1 MKIAYHPDIDSLL
14 IRFDDDFGKTTVNI
28 THLAQAWLGDD
39 DRIKTISIAKA
50 SRQFRNTDLANAIP
64 EVAWSVPEHGIN
76 VTLAGASSN
85 GLAPNDKL
93 TLAYF
98 LESDVLHLNFTD
110 GPADIVVDIT
120 GCDIA
125 DLNTDGTLNGIT
137 LAWATDLLQIEDV
150 TTYIPEF
157 QWTVHEPKRTTT
169 AATTT

>member
-1 MKIAYHPDIDSLL
+1 MKFTYHPDIDSLL
-14 IRFDDDFGKTTVNI
+14 IRFDHDFGKTTVNI
-28 THLAQAWLGDD
+28 THLAQAWLGGD

-50 SRQFRNTDLANAIP
+50 SRQFTNTDLATSTP
-64 EVAWSVPEHGIN
+64 EVTWQVPEHGIN
-76 VTLAGASSN
+76 VTLAGGSSN
-85 GLAPNDKL
+85 GLAHNDKL

-125 DLNTDGTLNGIT
+125 DINTDGTLNGIT

-157 QWTVHEPKRTTT
+157 QWNVHERKPSP
-169 AATTT
+169 AIAT

>member
-1 MKIAYHPDIDSLL
+1 LKFTYHPDIDSLVL
-14 IRFDDDFGKTTVNI
+14 QFADHIGCTTVNI
-28 THLAQAWLGDD
+28 THLAQARLGEDN
-39 DRIKTISIAKA
+39 RVQSISLYKA
-50 SRQFRNTDLANAIP
+50 TRQFKHTDLVNAVP
-64 EVAWSVPEHGIN
+64 EVEWSVPEHGIN
-76 VTLAGASSN
+76 VTLAGGSSN
-85 GLAPNDKL
+85 GLAQNDKL

-125 DLNTDGTLNGIT
+125 DINTDGTLNGIT

-157 QWTVHEPKRTTT
+157 QWTVHERKPTP
-169 AATTT
+169 AIAT